1 MENIEIVNLQY
12 GDCEQEIVAA
22 EQALNI
28 KIHRWAD
35 IDLKDNQEQLAAIMS
50 QMDMILTPGT
60 AVMQLAGAMGCPT
73 MAFLRKTPVFFL
85 GQSETPWFSS
95 IRSFVAP
102 VTEPIQNQ
110 VPYMKAYLK
119 ELFDIK

>member
-35 IDLKDNQEQLAAIMS
+35 VDLTNNQEQLAALMS
-50 QMDMILTPGT
+50 HMDMILSPST
-60 AVMQLAGAMGCPT
+60 AVMQLAGAMGLPT
-73 MAFLRKTPVFFL
+73 VMFGRRQWQYL
-85 GQSETPWFSS
+85 GQPQTPWFET
-95 IRSFVAP
+95 ICSFTP
-102 VTEPIQNQ
+102 PTGEPLQDQ
-110 VPYMKAYLK
+110 VPHMLAHLK
-119 ELFDIK
+119 ELLSV